1 MRILVVE
8 DEPRVA
14 SFIARGLE
22 DAGYATEVVRTG
34 GQAVERILGDDPVD
48 LVLLDVG
55 LPDRD
60 GFGVLADVRTVDQST
75 PVIMLTAQGDVPS
88 RVKGL
93 DLGADDYL
101 PKPFDFD
108 ELLARI
114 RSQLRQTR
122 QPASYLLAV
131 GDLSLDLKTRQAM
144 RGSVRV
150 ELTTREFSLLEFLMR
165 HPGQVVT
172 RSQILNSVWGYDFDP
187 GSNIVDVYVGY
198 LRHKIDREGEESVVG
213 TVRGGGY
220 RLRAPTADGP
230 PA

>member
-14 SFIARGLE
+14 SFIAQGLE
-22 DAGYATEVVRTG
+22 GAGYATEVVRTG
-34 GQAVERILGDDPVD
+34 GEAVERILGGEPVD

-60 GFGVLADVRTVDQST
+60 GFAVLADMRTVDRTT

-114 RSQLRQTR
+114 RAQLRQTR
-122 QPASYLLAV
+122 QPVSYLLAV
-131 GDLSLDLKTRQAM
+131 GDLSLDLKTRQAK

-198 LRHKIDREGEESVVG
+198 LRHKIDREGEESMVE

-220 RLRAPTADGP
+220 RLRAAAEDQPQA
-230 PA
+230 

>member
-22 DAGYATEVVRTG
+22 GAGYATEVVRTG
-34 GQAVERILGDDPVD
+34 SQAVERILGGEPVD

-60 GFGVLADVRTVDQST
+60 GFSVLADVRTVDRST
-75 PVIMLTAQGDVPS
+75 PIIMLTAQGDVPS

-114 RSQLRQTR
+114 RAQLRQTR
-122 QPASYLLAV
+122 QPASFLLAV

-144 RGSVRV
+144 RGSILV

-198 LRHKIDREGEESVVG
+198 LRHKIDREEEESVVE

-220 RLRAPTADGP
+220 RLRVAAEIGP

>member
-14 SFIARGLE
+14 SFISHGLQ
-22 DAGYATEVVRTG
+22 DSGYATEVVRTG
-34 GQAVERILGDDPVD
+34 GQAIERILGGEPVD

-60 GFGVLADVRTVDQST
+60 GFGVLADVRTVDQTT
-75 PVIMLTAQGDVPS
+75 PIIMLTAQGDVPS

-101 PKPFDFD
+101 PKPFDFG

-114 RSQLRQTR
+114 RAQLRQTR

-131 GDLSLDLKTRQAM
+131 GDLTLDLKTREA
-144 RGSVRV
+144 RHGEVRV

-165 HPGQVVT
+165 HPGQVIS

-187 GSNIVDVYVGY
+187 GTNIVDVYVGY
-198 LRHKIDREGEESVVG
+198 LRHKVDRPGEASAIE

-220 RLRAPTADGP
+220 RMRASAKKEP
-230 PA
+230 PE

>member
-1 MRILVVE
+1 LRILVVE

-22 DAGYATEVVRTG
+22 GSGYTTEVIRTG
-34 GQAVERILGDDPVD
+34 AEAVERVLSGEPVD

-60 GFGVLADVRTVDQST
+60 GFAVLADIRTVDRNT
-75 PVIMLTAQGDVPS
+75 PVIMLTAQGDVAS

-114 RSQLRQTR
+114 RAQLRQTR
-122 QPASYLLAV
+122 QPASYLLQVA
-131 GDLSLDLKTRQAM
+131 DLSLDLKTRRAM
-144 RGSVRV
+144 RGSARV

-165 HPGQVVT
+165 HPGQVLT

-187 GSNIVDVYVGY
+187 GTNIVDVYVGY
-198 LRHKIDREGEESVVG
+198 LRHKIDRDGEESMVE

-220 RLRAPTADGP
+220 RLKMAAEEGP
-230 PA
+230 SA

>member
-22 DAGYATEVVRTG
+22 GAGYATEVVRTG
-34 GQAVERILGDDPVD
+34 SQAVERILGGEPVD

-60 GFGVLADVRTVDQST
+60 GFDVLADVRTVDRST

-114 RSQLRQTR
+114 RAQLRQTR

-131 GDLSLDLKTRQAM
+131 GDLSLDLKTRQAT

-187 GSNIVDVYVGY
+187 GSNVVDVYVGY
-198 LRHKIDREGEESVVG
+198 LRHKIDREGEESVVE

-220 RLRAPTADGP
+220 RLRAATESGP
-230 PA
+230 SA